1 MSTQFKNIAIPFDPS
16 SSSRYEG
23 RDSYNLY
30 KFKNLSP
37 LMYCWSRFF
46 QTLLSMSCSK
56 MVSGEWRLDNH
67 SIYKCE
73 GGIAVSGLGD
83 VVLCPDRVYLDGC
96 GHPEKEKSKADLQRV
111 QELISKIVLEWD
123 PMDPLGSMFNSVGA
137 FLNVPV
143 KEVKEAFGKCS
154 SPGMFGGDSLSYFFN
169 HNPFGKFKIDRD
181 YLRYCLTKIS
191 GKTDE
196 FVDEKFASEDLGD
209 RLLDE
214 LNNEARKH
222 RSYGG
227 FLCASPKKL
236 NNGISFWLNDG
247 TYYGWHTEQEVMDL
261 ISWMKSNNRV
271 PSRREDVFV
280 DKKKV
285 EGKTL

>member
-1 MSTQFKNIAIPFDPS
+1 MSLQFKNVAIPFDPA

-23 RDSYNLY
+23 VDSYNLY
-30 KFKNLSP
+30 RFKNISP
-37 LMYCWSRFF
+37 FMYCWSRFF

-56 MVSGEWRLDNH
+56 MISGEWRLDNH

-83 VVLCPDRVYLDGC
+83 VVLCPDRVYLDVG
-96 GHPEKEKSKADLQRV
+96 GPKKEKSKADLKKI

-123 PMDPLGSMFNSVGA
+123 PMDPLDSMFKSVGA

-143 KEVKEAFGKCS
+143 KEVKEAFEKCS
-154 SPGMFGGDSLSYFFN
+154 SPGVFGGDSLSYLFN
-169 HNPFGKFKIDRD
+169 HNPFEKFKIDRD
-181 YLRYCLTKIS
+181 YLRYCMTKIS

-214 LNNEARKH
+214 LNKEARKH
-222 RSYGG
+222 RTYGG
-227 FLCASPKKL
+227 FLCASPSKL
-236 NNGISFWLNDG
+236 KNGMSFWLNDG
-247 TYYGWHTEQEVMDL
+247 TYYGWHSEQEVVDL
-261 ISWMKSNNRV
+261 ISWMKTNNRV
-271 PSRREDVFV
+271 PSEREEVFGN
-280 DKKKV
+280 KTKT
-285 EGKTL
+285 EGKTI